1 MLGSATDTST
11 VQNCLALAPIQQL
24 PARHQPLMAQKD
36 LGGHRAPA
44 GLAPRSMSPLLDSAC
59 RWGCRGWGPASLLAA
74 PSPHRP
80 DNSPLLS
87 FQFSHAAE
95 ARAPQD
101 SKETVRGC
109 LPI

>member
-1 MLGSATDTST
+1 MLGPATATT
-11 VQNCLALAPIQQL
+11 IVQNCPALASTKQL

-36 LGGHRAPA
+36 LGGHRVPA

-59 RWGCRGWGPASLLAA
+59 SWGCRGWGLASLLAE

-80 DNSPLLS
+80 NNSPLLS
-87 FQFSHAAE
+87 FQFSHTAE